1 MMTTVQDT
9 GGKGVTPKEPPA
21 SGFPAT
27 DRLDSWKEIAAH
39 LQREVRTV
47 QRWER
52 SEGLP
57 IHRHLHQ
64 KLGSVYAYRSELDA
78 WRSGRGVELERAPER
93 RRTMLAVLPIE
104 NWGRDPEQE
113 YLSDGITEEMIVH
126 LGRLN
131 PERLGVIA
139 RQSAMAYKGT
149 KKRADEIGR
158 ELGVDYLVGG
168 SARREHNRV
177 RVTAHLIDVRDQSEI
192 WAEAHDRDVVD
203 LLSLQR
209 EVAATIAQ
217 RIRVALAPHVAP
229 SVAHQ
234 AKPDAYEAYLHG
246 RFWLNKRTPE
256 ALAKAFK
263 CFERATEIDPSLAVA
278 HAGLA
283 DCHNVVAYYGTEAP
297 KTVYPKARSAVE
309 RAIELDPALPE
320 AHALLAE
327 VTYLYDWQWNAAE
340 VEFRRAIKLG
350 PNCVVAHQLYGV
362 FLSLLGRSNEALA
375 ALHAAERLDPLS
387 VLIGTQIGLCLYEAR
402 RYAEAAEQLLRT
414 LELDASLP
422 LTHTCLGMTYAQ
434 QALHEEAA
442 HEFRVA
448 AEIAPTDLTPK
459 ALLGYVGAVTGK
471 RGDAQ
476 KILRGLKSEAK
487 RRHVSAAYAALVHL
501 GLGDVS
507 QALDLA
513 ELARK
518 ERSGFLTRLKVDP
531 LLDALRS
538 EPRFA
543 KLLDVVGLG

>member
-1 MMTTVQDT
+1 VPSTL
-9 GGKGVTPKEPPA
+9 A
-21 SGFPAT
+21 I

-64 KLGSVYAYRSELDA
+64 KLGSVYAFRSELDA
-78 WRSGRGVELERAPER
+78 WRRGRGVEIDRAAERKR
-93 RRTMLAVLPIE
+93 IMLAVLPIE

-149 KKRADEIGR
+149 AKRADEIGR

-168 SARREHNRV
+168 SARRENDRV

-192 WAEAHDRDVVD
+192 WAEAYDRDVVD

-229 SVAHQ
+229 AVSHQ
-234 AKPDAYEAYLHG
+234 AKPNAYEAYLRG
-246 RFWLNKRTPE
+246 RFWLNKRTAE
-256 ALAKAFK
+256 TLSKAFK
-263 CFERATEIDPSLAVA
+263 CFERAAELDPSLALA

-297 KTVYPKARSAVE
+297 KSVYPKARAAVE
-309 RAIELDPALPE
+309 RAIELDATLAE

-340 VEFRRAIKLG
+340 VEFRRAIDLG
-350 PNCVVAHQLYGV
+350 PNCVVAHHGYGV
-362 FLSLLGRSNEALA
+362 FLSLLGRSGEALT

-402 RYAEAAEQLLRT
+402 RYAEAADQLFRT
-414 LELDASLP
+414 VELDAAFP
-422 LTHTCLGMTYAQ
+422 LAHTCLGMTYVQ
-434 QALHEEAA
+434 QSLYEEAA
-442 HEFRVA
+442 REFRLA

-459 ALLGYVGAVTGK
+459 ALLGYVRAVTGK
-471 RGDAQ
+471 RADAQ
-476 KILRGLKSEAK
+476 KILRGLQSEAK
-487 RRHVSAAYAALVHL
+487 KRHVSAAYSALVHL
-501 GLGDVS
+501 GLGDLS
-507 QALDLA
+507 KALDLA
-513 ELARK
+513 ELACT

-531 LLDALRS
+531 VLNGLRS
-538 EPRFA
+538 EARFA
-543 KLLDVVGLG
+543 KLLSAVGLG